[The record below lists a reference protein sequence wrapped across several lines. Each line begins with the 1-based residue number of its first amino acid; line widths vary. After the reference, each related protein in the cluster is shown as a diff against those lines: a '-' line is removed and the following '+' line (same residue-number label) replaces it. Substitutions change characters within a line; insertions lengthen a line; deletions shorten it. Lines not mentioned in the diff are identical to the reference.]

1 MANKKQV
8 LGRGLSAMLGSK
20 EMETIKSSTN
30 EININEISVNPFQPR
45 SNFNNSSLQELSIS
59 IKNIGIIQPITVR
72 KIDNNKYQL
81 ISGERRLRAC
91 KEIGLKK
98 IPAYVREA
106 NDQDSLE
113 MALVEN
119 IHRQDLDA
127 IEIAISCQRLI
138 EEINLTQEEL
148 SDKIGKNRTTISN
161 YLRLLKLD
169 PIIQSGIRDGF
180 ITMGHGRALINI
192 SLNKDQL
199 NIYKK
204 IISKNL
210 SVRNTELLVRDLKG
224 SDLFHWGEADV
235 SVSKNE
241 IIVNGSIAP
250 GPDYKLYLTKE
261 FVEQEEEFLS
271 IKDNSRYVAEVK
283 TFKNFVIT
291 VPEDIDLSLIHI

>member
-8 LGRGLSAMLGSK
+8 LGRGLSAML
-20 EMETIKSSTN
+20 SSEKIDTN
-30 EININEISVNPFQPR
+30 NSNINEVQVNEISVNPFQPR
-45 SNFNNSSLQELSIS
+45 SNFSNNSLKELSVS

-72 KIDNNKYQL
+72 KIGPNNYQL

-91 KEIGLKK
+91 KEIGLRK
-98 IPAYVREA
+98 IPAFIREA

-127 IEIAISCQRLI
+127 IEIAISYQRLI
-138 EEINLTQEEL
+138 EEISLTQDEL

-180 ITMGHGRALINI
+180 ISMGHGRALINI
-192 SLNKDQL
+192 NSNQDQL
-199 NIYKK
+199 DIYKK

-210 SVRNTELLVRDLKG
+210 SVRNTELLVRDLK
-224 SDLFHWGEADV
+224 SETVKSTKKIKTKFKSSLLSTDV
-235 SVSKNE
+235 NV
-241 IIVNGSIAP
+241 
-250 GPDYKLYLTKE
+250 TKE
-261 FVEQEEEFLS
+261 
-271 IKDNSRYVAEVK
+271 KNGK
-283 TFKNFVIT
+283 GNFVINF
-291 VPEDIDLSLIHI
+291 ENEIEFNRINKLLNE

>member
-8 LGRGLSAMLGSK
+8 LGRGLSAML
-20 EMETIKSSTN
+20 SSEKIDTN
-30 EININEISVNPFQPR
+30 TSNINEVQVNEISVNPFQPR
-45 SNFNNSSLQELSIS
+45 SNFSNNSLKELSIS

-72 KIDNNKYQL
+72 KIGANDYQL

-91 KEIGLKK
+91 KEIGLRK
-98 IPAYVREA
+98 IPAFIREA

-127 IEIAISCQRLI
+127 IEIAISYQRLI
-138 EEINLTQEEL
+138 EEISLTQDEL

-180 ITMGHGRALINI
+180 ISMGHGRAMINI
-192 SLNKDQL
+192 NSNQVQL
-199 NIYKK
+199 DIYKK

-210 SVRNTELLVRDLKG
+210 SVRNTELLVRDLKSG
-224 SDLFHWGEADV
+224 SVKSIKKIKTKFKSSLLSTDV
-235 SVSKNE
+235 NV
-241 IIVNGSIAP
+241 
-250 GPDYKLYLTKE
+250 TKE
-261 FVEQEEEFLS
+261 
-271 IKDNSRYVAEVK
+271 KNGK
-283 TFKNFVIT
+283 GNFVINF
-291 VPEDIDLSLIHI
+291 ENEIEFNRINKLLNE

>member
-8 LGRGLSAMLGSK
+8 LGRGLSAML
-20 EMETIKSSTN
+20 SSEKIDTN
-30 EININEISVNPFQPR
+30 TSNINEVQVNEISVNPFQPR
-45 SNFNNSSLQELSIS
+45 SNFSNNSLKELSVS

-72 KIDNNKYQL
+72 KIGTNNYQL

-91 KEIGLKK
+91 KEIGLRK
-98 IPAYVREA
+98 IPAFIREA

-127 IEIAISCQRLI
+127 IEIAISYQRLI
-138 EEINLTQEEL
+138 EEISLTQDEL

-180 ITMGHGRALINI
+180 ISMGHGRALINI
-192 SLNKDQL
+192 NSNQDQL
-199 NIYKK
+199 DIYKK

-210 SVRNTELLVRDLKG
+210 SVRNTELLVRDLK
-224 SDLFHWGEADV
+224 SETVKSTKKIKTKFKSSLLSTDV
-235 SVSKNE
+235 NV
-241 IIVNGSIAP
+241 
-250 GPDYKLYLTKE
+250 TKE
-261 FVEQEEEFLS
+261 
-271 IKDNSRYVAEVK
+271 KNGK
-283 TFKNFVIT
+283 GNFVINFAN
-291 VPEDIDLSLIHI
+291 EIEFNRINKLLNE

>member
-8 LGRGLSAMLGSK
+8 LGRGLSAML
-20 EMETIKSSTN
+20 SSEKIDTN
-30 EININEISVNPFQPR
+30 TSNINEVQVNEISVNPFQPR
-45 SNFNNSSLQELSIS
+45 SNFSNNSLKELSVS

-72 KIDNNKYQL
+72 KIGTNNYQL

-91 KEIGLKK
+91 KEIGLRK
-98 IPAYVREA
+98 IPAFIREA

-127 IEIAISCQRLI
+127 IEIAISYQRLI
-138 EEINLTQEEL
+138 EEISLTQDEL

-180 ITMGHGRALINI
+180 ISMGHGRALINI
-192 SLNKDQL
+192 NSNQDQL
-199 NIYKK
+199 DIYKK

-210 SVRNTELLVRDLKG
+210 SVRNTELLVRDLK
-224 SDLFHWGEADV
+224 SETVKSTKKIKTKFKSSLLSTDV
-235 SVSKNE
+235 NVTKEKNGKGTFVINFENE
-241 IIVNGSIAP
+241 IAFNRIN
-250 GPDYKLYLTKE
+250 KLLNE
-261 FVEQEEEFLS
+261 
-271 IKDNSRYVAEVK
+271 
-283 TFKNFVIT
+283 
-291 VPEDIDLSLIHI
+291 

>member
-8 LGRGLSAMLGSK
+8 LGRGLSAMLSSK
-20 EMETIKSSTN
+20 ETDTIKSSVN
-30 EININEISVNPFQPR
+30 EVNIDEISVNPFQPR
-45 SNFNNSSLQELSIS
+45 SNFNNTSLQELSIS

-72 KIDNNKYQL
+72 KIENNNYQL

-91 KEIGLKK
+91 KEIGLKN

-127 IEIAISCQRLI
+127 IEIAISYQRLI

-180 ITMGHGRALINI
+180 ISMGHGRALINVN
-192 SLNKDQL
+192 SNKDQL

-224 SDLFHWGEADV
+224 KP
-235 SVSKNE
+235 SKATSKIKEKFKSSLLQTEVFINKGKNGKGNFVVNFDNE
-241 IIVNGSIAP
+241 IEFERIN
-250 GPDYKLYLTKE
+250 KLLNDK
-261 FVEQEEEFLS
+261 Q
-271 IKDNSRYVAEVK
+271 
-283 TFKNFVIT
+283 
-291 VPEDIDLSLIHI
+291 

>member
-8 LGRGLSAMLGSK
+8 LGRGLSAMLSSN
-20 EMETIKSSTN
+20 ETDTIKSSVN
-30 EININEISVNPFQPR
+30 EINIDEISVNPFQPR
-45 SNFNNSSLQELSIS
+45 SNFNNTSLQELIVS

-72 KIDNNKYQL
+72 KTENNNYQL

-91 KEIGLKK
+91 KEIGLKN
-98 IPAYVREA
+98 IPAFVREA

-127 IEIAISCQRLI
+127 IEIAISYQRLI

-180 ITMGHGRALINI
+180 ISMGHGRALINVN
-192 SLNKDQL
+192 SNKDQL

-224 SDLFHWGEADV
+224 KT
-235 SVSKNE
+235 SKVTSKIKEKFKSSLLQTEVFINKGKNGKGNFVVNFDNE
-241 IIVNGSIAP
+241 IEFERIN
-250 GPDYKLYLTKE
+250 KLLNDK
-261 FVEQEEEFLS
+261 Q
-271 IKDNSRYVAEVK
+271 
-283 TFKNFVIT
+283 
-291 VPEDIDLSLIHI
+291 

>member
-1 MANKKQV
+1 MASKKQG
-8 LGRGLSAMLGSK
+8 LGRGLSAMLSSK
-20 EMETIKSSTN
+20 KLDSNKS
-30 EININEISVNPFQPR
+30 NINDIELSEISVNPFQPR
-45 SNFNNSSLQELSIS
+45 SNFSNNSLKELSVS

-72 KIDNNKYQL
+72 KIENNKYQL

-98 IPAYVREA
+98 IPAFVRMA

-127 IEIAISCQRLI
+127 IEIAISYQRLL

-180 ITMGHGRALINI
+180 ISMGHGRALINVR
-192 SLNKDQL
+192 SNQEQL

-210 SVRNTELLVRDLKG
+210 SVRNTELLVRDLKDEPVKG
-224 SDLFHWGEADV
+224 IKKIKTKFISSLLSTDV
-235 SVSKNE
+235 H
-241 IIVNGSIAP
+241 
-250 GPDYKLYLTKE
+250 LTKE
-261 FVEQEEEFLS
+261 
-271 IKDNSRYVAEVK
+271 KNGK
-283 TFKNFVIT
+283 GNFVINF
-291 VPEDIDLSLIHI
+291 ESEGEFNRINKLLNE

>member
-8 LGRGLSAMLGSK
+8 LGRGLSAMLSSK
-20 EMETIKSSTN
+20 ETDTIKSSVN
-30 EININEISVNPFQPR
+30 EINIDEISVNPFQPR
-45 SNFNNSSLQELSIS
+45 SNFNNTSLQELSVS

-72 KIDNNKYQL
+72 KIGNNDYQL

-127 IEIAISCQRLI
+127 IEIAISYQRLI

-180 ITMGHGRALINI
+180 ISMGHGRALINI
-192 SLNKDQL
+192 NSDKDQL

-224 SDLFHWGEADV
+224 KP
-235 SVSKNE
+235 SKVTSKIKEKFNSSLLETEVFINKGKNGKGNFIVNFDNE
-241 IIVNGSIAP
+241 IEFNRIN
-250 GPDYKLYLTKE
+250 KLLNDK
-261 FVEQEEEFLS
+261 Q
-271 IKDNSRYVAEVK
+271 
-283 TFKNFVIT
+283 
-291 VPEDIDLSLIHI
+291 

>member
-8 LGRGLSAMLGSK
+8 LGRGLSAMLSSK
-20 EMETIKSSTN
+20 ETDTIKSSVN
-30 EININEISVNPFQPR
+30 EINIDEISVNPFQPR
-45 SNFNNSSLQELSIS
+45 SNFNNTSLQELSVS

-72 KIDNNKYQL
+72 KIGNNDFQL

-98 IPAYVREA
+98 IPAYVRQA

-127 IEIAISCQRLI
+127 IEIAISYQRLI

-180 ITMGHGRALINI
+180 ISMGHGRALINVN
-192 SLNKDQL
+192 SNKDQL

-224 SDLFHWGEADV
+224 KP
-235 SVSKNE
+235 SKATNKIKEKFKSSLLQTEVFINKGKNGKGNFVVNFDNE
-241 IIVNGSIAP
+241 IEFERIN
-250 GPDYKLYLTKE
+250 KLLNDK
-261 FVEQEEEFLS
+261 Q
-271 IKDNSRYVAEVK
+271 
-283 TFKNFVIT
+283 
-291 VPEDIDLSLIHI
+291 

>member
-8 LGRGLSAMLGSK
+8 LGRGLSAMLSSK
-20 EMETIKSSTN
+20 ETDTIKSSVN
-30 EININEISVNPFQPR
+30 EINVDEISVNPFQPR
-45 SNFNNSSLQELSIS
+45 SNFNNTSLQELSIS

-72 KIDNNKYQL
+72 KIENNNYQL

-91 KEIGLKK
+91 KELGLKN

-127 IEIAISCQRLI
+127 IEIAISYQRLI

-180 ITMGHGRALINI
+180 ISMGHGRALINVN
-192 SLNKDQL
+192 SNKDQL

-224 SDLFHWGEADV
+224 KP
-235 SVSKNE
+235 SKATSKIKEKFKSSLLQTEVFINKGKNGKGNFVVNFDNE
-241 IIVNGSIAP
+241 IEFERIN
-250 GPDYKLYLTKE
+250 KLLNDK
-261 FVEQEEEFLS
+261 Q
-271 IKDNSRYVAEVK
+271 
-283 TFKNFVIT
+283 
-291 VPEDIDLSLIHI
+291 

>member
-8 LGRGLSAMLGSK
+8 LGRGLSAMLSSN
-20 EMETIKSSTN
+20 ETDTIKSSTN
-30 EININEISVNPFQPR
+30 EINVDKISVNPFQPR
-45 SNFNNSSLQELSIS
+45 SNFNNSSLQELSVS

-72 KIDNNKYQL
+72 KIDNNTYQL

-91 KEIGLKK
+91 KEIGLKQ
-98 IPAYVREA
+98 IPAFVREA

-127 IEIAISCQRLI
+127 IEIAISYQRLI

-180 ITMGHGRALINI
+180 ISMGHGRALINI
-192 SLNKDQL
+192 NSNKDQL

-210 SVRNTELLVRDLKG
+210 SVRNTEVLVRDLKG
-224 SDLFHWGEADV
+224 KPSKITSKIKEKFQSSLLGTDV
-235 SVSKNE
+235 FITKGKN
-241 IIVNGSIAP
+241 GK
-250 GPDYKLYLTKE
+250 G
-261 FVEQEEEFLS
+261 
-271 IKDNSRYVAEVK
+271 
-283 TFKNFVIT
+283 NFVVNFDNKI
-291 VPEDIDLSLIHI
+291 EFERINKLLNDKQ

>member
-8 LGRGLSAMLGSK
+8 LGRGLSAMLSSK
-20 EMETIKSSTN
+20 ETDTIKSSVN
-30 EININEISVNPFQPR
+30 EINIDEISVNPFQPR
-45 SNFNNSSLQELSIS
+45 SNFNNTSLQELSIS

-72 KIDNNKYQL
+72 KIENNNYQL

-91 KEIGLKK
+91 KELGLKN

-127 IEIAISCQRLI
+127 IEIAISYQRLI

-180 ITMGHGRALINI
+180 ISMGHGRALINVN
-192 SLNKDQL
+192 SNKDQL

-224 SDLFHWGEADV
+224 KP
-235 SVSKNE
+235 SKATSKIKEKFKSSLLQTEVFINKGKNGKGNFVVNFDNE
-241 IIVNGSIAP
+241 IEFERIN
-250 GPDYKLYLTKE
+250 KLLNDK
-261 FVEQEEEFLS
+261 Q
-271 IKDNSRYVAEVK
+271 
-283 TFKNFVIT
+283 
-291 VPEDIDLSLIHI
+291 

>member
-127 IEIAISCQRLI
+127 IEIAISYQRLI

-224 SDLFHWGEADV
+224 KPSKITSKIKEKFKSSLLGTDVFINKGE
-235 SVSKNE
+235 
-241 IIVNGSIAP
+241 NGK
-250 GPDYKLYLTKE
+250 G
-261 FVEQEEEFLS
+261 
-271 IKDNSRYVAEVK
+271 
-283 TFKNFVIT
+283 NFVVNFDNKI
-291 VPEDIDLSLIHI
+291 EFDRINKLLNDKQ

>member
-8 LGRGLSAMLGSK
+8 LGRGLSAMLSSN
-20 EMETIKSSTN
+20 ETDTIKSSVN
-30 EININEISVNPFQPR
+30 EINIDEISVNPFQPR
-45 SNFNNSSLQELSIS
+45 SNFNNTSLQELIVS

-72 KIDNNKYQL
+72 KTENNNYQL

-91 KEIGLKK
+91 KEIGLKN

-127 IEIAISCQRLI
+127 IEIAISYQRLI

-180 ITMGHGRALINI
+180 ISMGHGRSLINVN
-192 SLNKDQL
+192 SNKDQL

-224 SDLFHWGEADV
+224 KT
-235 SVSKNE
+235 SKVTSKIKEKFKSSLLETEVFINRGKNGKGNFVVNFDNE
-241 IIVNGSIAP
+241 IEFDRIN
-250 GPDYKLYLTKE
+250 KLLNDK
-261 FVEQEEEFLS
+261 Q
-271 IKDNSRYVAEVK
+271 
-283 TFKNFVIT
+283 
-291 VPEDIDLSLIHI
+291 

>member
-8 LGRGLSAMLGSK
+8 LGRGLSAMLSSN
-20 EMETIKSSTN
+20 ETDTIKSSVN
-30 EININEISVNPFQPR
+30 EINIDEISVNPFQPR
-45 SNFNNSSLQELSIS
+45 SNFNNTSLQELSIS

-72 KIDNNKYQL
+72 KIENNNYQL

-91 KEIGLKK
+91 KELGLKN

-127 IEIAISCQRLI
+127 IEIAISYQRLI

-180 ITMGHGRALINI
+180 ISMGHGRALINVN
-192 SLNKDQL
+192 SNKDQL

-210 SVRNTELLVRDLKG
+210 SVRNTELLVRDLK
-224 SDLFHWGEADV
+224 EKP
-235 SVSKNE
+235 SKATSKIKEKFKSSLLQTEVFINKGKNGKGNFVVNFDNE
-241 IIVNGSIAP
+241 IEFERIN
-250 GPDYKLYLTKE
+250 KLLNDK
-261 FVEQEEEFLS
+261 Q
-271 IKDNSRYVAEVK
+271 
-283 TFKNFVIT
+283 
-291 VPEDIDLSLIHI
+291 

>member
-1 MANKKQV
+1 MASKKQG
-8 LGRGLSAMLGSK
+8 LGRGLSAMLSSEK
-20 EMETIKSSTN
+20 LDTNKS
-30 EININEISVNPFQPR
+30 NINDIELSEISVNPFQPR
-45 SNFNNSSLQELSIS
+45 SNFSNNSLKELSIS

-72 KIDNNKYQL
+72 KIENNKYQL

-98 IPAYVREA
+98 IPAFVRMA

-127 IEIAISCQRLI
+127 IEIAISYQRLL
-138 EEINLTQEEL
+138 EEINLTREEL

-180 ITMGHGRALINI
+180 ISMGHGRALINVR
-192 SLNKDQL
+192 SNQEQL

-210 SVRNTELLVRDLKG
+210 SVRNTELLVRDLKDEPVKG
-224 SDLFHWGEADV
+224 IKKIKTKFISSLLSTDV
-235 SVSKNE
+235 H
-241 IIVNGSIAP
+241 
-250 GPDYKLYLTKE
+250 LTKE
-261 FVEQEEEFLS
+261 
-271 IKDNSRYVAEVK
+271 KNGK
-283 TFKNFVIT
+283 GNFVINFKN
-291 VPEDIDLSLIHI
+291 EGEFNRINKLLNE

>member
-72 KIDNNKYQL
+72 KIGNNKYQL

-127 IEIAISCQRLI
+127 IEIAISYQRLI

-224 SDLFHWGEADV
+224 KPSKVTSKIKEKFKSSLLDTDVFINKGE
-235 SVSKNE
+235 
-241 IIVNGSIAP
+241 NGK
-250 GPDYKLYLTKE
+250 G
-261 FVEQEEEFLS
+261 
-271 IKDNSRYVAEVK
+271 
-283 TFKNFVIT
+283 NFVVNFDNKI
-291 VPEDIDLSLIHI
+291 EFDRINKLLNDKQ

>member
-1 MANKKQV
+1 MASKKQG
-8 LGRGLSAMLGSK
+8 LGRGLSAMLSSEK
-20 EMETIKSSTN
+20 LDTNKS
-30 EININEISVNPFQPR
+30 NINDIELSEISVNPFQPR
-45 SNFNNSSLQELSIS
+45 SNFSNNSLKELSIS

-72 KIDNNKYQL
+72 KIENNKYQL

-98 IPAYVREA
+98 IPAFVRMA

-127 IEIAISCQRLI
+127 IEIAISYQRLL

-180 ITMGHGRALINI
+180 ISMGHGRALINVR
-192 SLNKDQL
+192 SNQEQL

-210 SVRNTELLVRDLKG
+210 SVRNTELLVRDLKDEPVKG
-224 SDLFHWGEADV
+224 IKKIKTKFISSLLSTDV
-235 SVSKNE
+235 H
-241 IIVNGSIAP
+241 
-250 GPDYKLYLTKE
+250 LTKE
-261 FVEQEEEFLS
+261 
-271 IKDNSRYVAEVK
+271 KNGK
-283 TFKNFVIT
+283 GNFVINFKN
-291 VPEDIDLSLIHI
+291 EGEFNRINKLLNE

>member
-1 MANKKQV
+1 MGVRKKG
-8 LGRGLSAMLGSK
+8 LGRGLSAMINDNNLIENIS
-20 EMETIKSSTN
+20 TIN
-30 EININEISVNPFQPR
+30 EISIETISVNPFQPR
-45 SNFNNSSLQELSIS
+45 TNFNKSSLKELCLS

-91 KEIGLKK
+91 NEIGLKK
-98 IPAYVREA
+98 IPAFIRNA

-127 IEIAISCQRLI
+127 IEVAITYQRLI
-138 EEINLTQEEL
+138 EEVKLTQEEL
-148 SDKIGKNRTTISN
+148 SEKIGKKRSTITN

-180 ITMGHGRALINI
+180 ISMGHGRALINI
-192 SLNKDQL
+192 ENSTDQL

-210 SVRNTELLVRDLKG
+210 SVRNTESLVRNKKDG
-224 SDLFHWGEADV
+224 SDKKNT
-235 SVSKNE
+235 SKKKIN
-241 IIVNGSIAP
+241 
-250 GPDYKLYLTKE
+250 
-261 FVEQEEEFLS
+261 F
-271 IKDNSRYVAEVK
+271 NS
-283 TFKNFVIT
+283 T
-291 VPEDIDLSLIHI
+291 L

>member
-8 LGRGLSAMLGSK
+8 LGRGLSAMLSSK
-20 EMETIKSSTN
+20 EADTIKSSVN
-30 EININEISVNPFQPR
+30 EINVDKISVNPFQPR
-45 SNFNNSSLQELSIS
+45 SNFNNTSLQELIVS

-72 KIDNNKYQL
+72 KIENNNYQL

-91 KEIGLKK
+91 QELGLKN

-127 IEIAISCQRLI
+127 IEIAISYQRLI

-180 ITMGHGRALINI
+180 ISMGHGRALINVN
-192 SLNKDQL
+192 SNKDQL

-224 SDLFHWGEADV
+224 KT
-235 SVSKNE
+235 SKVTSKIKEKFKSSLLETEVFINRGKNGKGNFVVNFDNE
-241 IIVNGSIAP
+241 IEFDRIN
-250 GPDYKLYLTKE
+250 KLLNDK
-261 FVEQEEEFLS
+261 Q
-271 IKDNSRYVAEVK
+271 
-283 TFKNFVIT
+283 
-291 VPEDIDLSLIHI
+291 

>member
-8 LGRGLSAMLGSK
+8 LGRGLSAMLSSK
-20 EMETIKSSTN
+20 ETDTIKSSVN
-30 EININEISVNPFQPR
+30 EINIDEISVNPFQPR
-45 SNFNNSSLQELSIS
+45 SNFNNTSLQELSVS

-72 KIDNNKYQL
+72 KIGNNDYQL

-98 IPAYVREA
+98 IPAYIREA

-127 IEIAISCQRLI
+127 IEIAISYQRLI

-180 ITMGHGRALINI
+180 ISMGHGRALINI
-192 SLNKDQL
+192 NSDKDQL

-224 SDLFHWGEADV
+224 KP
-235 SVSKNE
+235 SKVTSRIKEKFNSSLLETEVFINKGKNGKGNFIVNFDNE
-241 IIVNGSIAP
+241 IEFNRIN
-250 GPDYKLYLTKE
+250 KLLNDK
-261 FVEQEEEFLS
+261 Q
-271 IKDNSRYVAEVK
+271 
-283 TFKNFVIT
+283 
-291 VPEDIDLSLIHI
+291 

>member
-8 LGRGLSAMLGSK
+8 LGRGLSAMLSSK
-20 EMETIKSSTN
+20 ETDTIKSSVN
-30 EININEISVNPFQPR
+30 EINIDEISVNPFQPR
-45 SNFNNSSLQELSIS
+45 SNFNNTSLQELSIS

-72 KIDNNKYQL
+72 KIENNNYQL

-91 KEIGLKK
+91 KELGLKN

-127 IEIAISCQRLI
+127 IEIAISYQRLI

-180 ITMGHGRALINI
+180 ISMCHCRALINVN
-192 SLNKDQL
+192 SNKDQL

-210 SVRNTELLVRDLKG
+210 SVRNTELLVRDLK
-224 SDLFHWGEADV
+224 EKP
-235 SVSKNE
+235 SKATSKIKEKFKSSLLQTEVFINKGKNGKGNFVVNFDNE
-241 IIVNGSIAP
+241 IEFERIN
-250 GPDYKLYLTKE
+250 KLLNDK
-261 FVEQEEEFLS
+261 Q
-271 IKDNSRYVAEVK
+271 
-283 TFKNFVIT
+283 
-291 VPEDIDLSLIHI
+291 

>member
-8 LGRGLSAMLGSK
+8 LGRGLSAMLSSK
-20 EMETIKSSTN
+20 ETDTIKSSVN
-30 EININEISVNPFQPR
+30 EVNIDEISVNPFQPR
-45 SNFNNSSLQELSIS
+45 SNFNNTSLQELSIS

-72 KIDNNKYQL
+72 KIENNNYQL

-91 KEIGLKK
+91 KEIGLKN

-127 IEIAISCQRLI
+127 IEIAISYQRLI

-180 ITMGHGRALINI
+180 ISMGHGRALINVN
-192 SLNKDQL
+192 SNKDQL

-210 SVRNTELLVRDLKG
+210 SVRNTELLVRDLK
-224 SDLFHWGEADV
+224 EKP
-235 SVSKNE
+235 SKATSKIKEKFKSSLLQTEVFINKGKNGKGNFVVNFDNE
-241 IIVNGSIAP
+241 IEFERIN
-250 GPDYKLYLTKE
+250 KLLNDK
-261 FVEQEEEFLS
+261 Q
-271 IKDNSRYVAEVK
+271 
-283 TFKNFVIT
+283 
-291 VPEDIDLSLIHI
+291 